1 MIVEVCV
8 DSVESAEAAQ
18 QGGADRVELCAALIE
33 GGVTPSAG
41 AMEAARER
49 LRIDIQMMVRPRGGD
64 FLYSDAEFEVMTR
77 DVDLAKR
84 VGASGVVFGLLDRDG
99 GVDAERTRR
108 LIARARPLSVTF
120 HRAFDMARD
129 PREALEMLVALG
141 VDRVLTSGQEASAW
155 DGVDLL
161 RDLVRIAAGR
171 IVIMPGGGIH
181 ERNIDRIVAQ
191 TGAREIHVTG
201 TRVVE
206 STMTFR
212 NPRCVM
218 GGSLHPP
225 EFAMRVT
232 DPSRVQELVRLARR
246 PATASTP

>member
-18 QGGADRVELCAALIE
+18 QGGADRVELCAALLE

-49 LRIDIQMMVRPRGGD
+49 LRIGIQMMVRPRGGD
-64 FLYSDAEFEVMTR
+64 FLYSDAEFEVMTGDAYVAPR
-77 DVDLAKR
+77 A
-84 VGASGVVFGLLDRDG
+84 GAAGVVFGLLDREG
-99 GVDAERTRR
+99 AVDAERTSR

-129 PREALEMLVALG
+129 PFEALETLVALG
-141 VDRVLTSGQEASAW
+141 VDRLLTSGQEASAW

-161 RDLVRIAAGR
+161 RDLVRAAAGR
-171 IVIMPGGGIH
+171 IVVMPGGGIH
-181 ERNIDRIVAQ
+181 ERNIDRIVAE

-201 TRVVE
+201 TRLVE
-206 STMTFR
+206 SGMTFR
-212 NPRCVM
+212 NPRCFR

-232 DPSRVQELVRLARR
+232 DPGRIQELTRLARR
-246 PATASTP
+246 RAPAELS